1 MTEGFLYG
9 MALLLVFFTLV
20 FIWSLYSYRKQH
32 STKNPSQHD

>member
-20 FIWSLYSYRKQH
+20 FIWSLYSYQKQH